1 MKKNV
6 MRILS
11 LAMVVVLM
19 VATFAG
25 CGGSEVVRP
34 EAVSVKT
41 DLSDANFT
49 FTYGELKNVL
59 PGDQLAT
66 LYENTNKKTDD
77 REVQLSYYELVSK
90 FGDKDYFANVIALI
104 SDEEMAAFTAN
115 QQGALDYFN
124 EKINEIKTTGVA
136 RVSYYENFWINHGGS
151 EGTNEDGSVDYSK
164 VTVFFRDTEGN
175 LLDNQPELRAAFR
188 LYSDMALQDI
198 GKYLMNISNEE
209 KYQVKEGDE
218 DELVATDFNEDLTN
232 IIYPLGEKN
241 ASTLTL
247 ADLYTDTNEET
258 GIVTQPVYTSLVYT
272 YVHDLDEEG
281 NNAEYKDGALEGEY
295 IFVPSEI
302 YRTINIAVKPD
313 VTSVKKAFTV
323 REKDGILEQ
332 FKVAESY
339 LKVNSFEIAFNP
351 CKISAGFNAVND
363 QMTYATYEKNMVIT
377 ANVTFTGAL
386 EDYGTVVVEF
396 PCTSSLTY
404 NFGWAVEEAAAE

>member
-11 LAMVVVLM
+11 IVMVIALM

-25 CGGSEVVRP
+25 CGSEVTRP
-34 EAVSVKT
+34 TPVTVKT
-41 DLSDANFT
+41 DLQDVYFE
-49 FTYGELKNVL
+49 FTYGELKKVL
-59 PGDQLAT
+59 PGDKLAI
-66 LYENTNKKTDD
+66 LFENTNTKTDD
-77 REVQLSYYELVSK
+77 KTVKLSYYELVSK
-90 FGDKDYFANVIALI
+90 FSTEEYFKDILALA
-104 SDEEMAAFTAN
+104 SNEEWAQFTGN
-115 QQGALDYFN
+115 QQGILDYFN

-151 EGTNEDGSVDYSK
+151 EGKEEDGSISYKD
-164 VTVFFRDTEGN
+164 VTVYFRDTEGN

-188 LYSDMALQDI
+188 LYADMALKDI

-218 DELVATDFNEDLTN
+218 DDLVATDFNEDLTN
-232 IIYPLGEKN
+232 IIYPLGEKA

-247 ADLYTDTNEET
+247 ADLYTTTDKET
-258 GIVTQPVYTSLVYT
+258 GVITYPIYTSVVPTL
-272 YVHDLDEEG
+272 VHDLDEKG
-281 NNAEYKDGALEGEY
+281 NNAEDEDGEY

-302 YRTINIAVKPD
+302 YRTIGIMVKPEEAS
-313 VTSVKKAFTV
+313 VTKAFSI

-332 FKVAESY
+332 FKVAEKY
-339 LKVNSFEIAFNP
+339 MTVNSFEIAFAP
-351 CKISAGFNAVND
+351 CKIMAGFNAVND
-363 QMTYATYEKNMVIT
+363 QMTYATYEKNMIIT

-386 EDYGTVVVEF
+386 SKYGTVVVEF

-404 NFGWAVEEAAAE
+404 NFGWEVEETAE

>member
-6 MRILS
+6 MRIFS
-11 LAMVVVLM
+11 IVMVVVLM
-19 VATFAG
+19 VAIFAG
-25 CGGSEVVRP
+25 CGGSEVNRP
-34 EAVSVKT
+34 EAVTVKT
-41 DLSDANFT
+41 DLKDVNFT
-49 FTYGELKNVL
+49 FTYGDLKEIL

-90 FGDKDYFANVIALI
+90 FGDKEYFPQIIGLI
-104 SDEEMAAFTAN
+104 SDEEMAVFTSN
-115 QQGALDYFN
+115 QQAILDYFN
-124 EKINEIKTTGVA
+124 TKINEIKTTGVA
-136 RVSYYENFWINHGGS
+136 RVSYSENFWINHGDGVVFK
-151 EGTNEDGSVDYSK
+151 NENG
-164 VTVFFRDTEGN
+164 E
-175 LLDNQPELRAAFR
+175 LLDGQDELKAAFR
-188 LYSDMALQDI
+188 LYADMSLQDI

-218 DELVATDFNEDLTN
+218 DTLVATDFNEDLTN

-247 ADLYTDTNEET
+247 ADLYTETNEET

-272 YVHDLDEEG
+272 YVHDLDENG
-281 NNAEYKDGALEGEY
+281 NNAEYTEGTLEGEY

-302 YRTINIAVKPD
+302 YRTINIAVKPEEA
-313 VTSVKKAFTV
+313 SVKKAFTV
-323 REKDGILEQ
+323 REKEGILEQ

-377 ANVTFTGAL
+377 ANVTFAGAL
-386 EDYGTVVVEF
+386 ADYGTVIVEF

-404 NFGWAVEEAAAE
+404 NFGWEVEEKAE

>member
-1 MKKNV
+1 MKKNI
-6 MRILS
+6 MRIFS
-11 LAMVVVLM
+11 VVMVVALM
-19 VATFAG
+19 IATFAG
-25 CGGSEVVRP
+25 CGGSEVNRP
-34 EAVSVKT
+34 EAVTVKT
-41 DLSDANFT
+41 DLKDVSFT
-49 FTYGELKNVL
+49 FTYGELKEIL

-90 FGDKDYFANVIALI
+90 FGDKDYFDDVIALI
-104 SDEEMAAFTAN
+104 SDEEMAAFTSN
-115 QQGALDYFN
+115 QQAILDYFN
-124 EKINEIKTTGVA
+124 TKINEIKSTGVA
-136 RVSYYENFWINHGGS
+136 RVSYYENFWINHGDGVVFKNENGEIL
-151 EGTNEDGSVDYSK
+151 EGQD
-164 VTVFFRDTEGN
+164 
-175 LLDNQPELRAAFR
+175 ELKAAFR
-188 LYSDMALQDI
+188 IYADMALQDI

-209 KYQVKEGDE
+209 KYQATED

-247 ADLYTDTNEET
+247 ADLYTDKNEET

-281 NNAEYKDGALEGEY
+281 NNAEYTEGTLEGEY

-302 YRTINIAVKPD
+302 YRTINIAVKPEEA
-313 VTSVKKAFTV
+313 SVKKAFTV
-323 REKDGILEQ
+323 REKEGILEQ

-339 LKVNSFEIAFNP
+339 LKVNSFEIAFTP

-386 EDYGTVVVEF
+386 ADYGTVVVEF

-404 NFGWAVEEAAAE
+404 NFGWSTEVTAE

>member
-1 MKKNV
+1 MKKNI
-6 MRILS
+6 MRIFS
-11 LAMVVVLM
+11 VVMVVALM

-25 CGGSEVVRP
+25 CGGSEVNRP
-34 EAVSVKT
+34 EAVTVKT
-41 DLSDANFT
+41 DLKDVSFT
-49 FTYGELKNVL
+49 FTYGELKEIL

-90 FGDKDYFANVIALI
+90 FSDKDYFPQVIGLI
-104 SDEEMAAFTAN
+104 SEEEMAAFTAN
-115 QQGALDYFN
+115 QQAILDYFN
-124 EKINEIKTTGVA
+124 AKINEIKSTGVA
-136 RVSYYENFWINHGGS
+136 RVSYYENFWINHGDGVVFKNENGEIL
-151 EGTNEDGSVDYSK
+151 EGQD
-164 VTVFFRDTEGN
+164 
-175 LLDNQPELRAAFR
+175 ELKAAFR
-188 LYSDMALQDI
+188 LYADTALKGI
-198 GKYLMNISNEE
+198 GAYLMNISNEE
-209 KYQVKEGDE
+209 KYQATEE

-247 ADLYTDTNEET
+247 ADLYTDTNAKT

-281 NNAEYKDGALEGEY
+281 NNAEYTEGALEGEY

-302 YRTINIAVKPD
+302 YRTINIAVKPEEA
-313 VTSVKKAFTV
+313 SVKKAFTV
-323 REKDGILEQ
+323 REKEGILEQ

-339 LKVNSFEIAFNP
+339 LKVNSFEIAFTP

-386 EDYGTVVVEF
+386 ADYGTVVVEF

-404 NFGWAVEEAAAE
+404 NFGWSTEAAAE

>member
-1 MKKNV
+1 MKKNI
-6 MRILS
+6 MRIFS
-11 LAMVVVLM
+11 IVMVVALM
-19 VATFAG
+19 AVTFAG

-34 EAVSVKT
+34 EAVRVKT
-41 DLSDANFT
+41 DLKDVNFT

-77 REVQLSYYELVSK
+77 KEVQLSYYELVSK
-90 FGDKDYFANVIALI
+90 FGDKEYFADVIALI
-104 SDEEMAAFTAN
+104 SDEEMATFTGN
-115 QQGALDYFN
+115 QQGVLDYFN
-124 EKINEIKTTGVA
+124 STINEIKTTGCA
-136 RVSYYENFWINHGGS
+136 RVSYNENFWISHGDDVKFMNENGELL
-151 EGTNEDGSVDYSK
+151 EGQDQLK
-164 VTVFFRDTEGN
+164 AA
-175 LLDNQPELRAAFR
+175 LRI
-188 LYSDMALQDI
+188 YSDMALQDI

-209 KYQVKEGDE
+209 KYQVKEGDK
-218 DELVATDFNEDLTN
+218 DKLVATDFNEDLTN
-232 IIYPLGEKN
+232 IIYPLGEAQ

-247 ADLYTDTNEET
+247 ADLYTDTNKDT
-258 GIVTQPVYTSLVYT
+258 GIVTQPIYTSLVYT

-281 NNAEYKDGALEGEY
+281 NNAEYKEGALEGEY

-302 YRTINIAVKPD
+302 YRTINIAVNPE

-332 FKVAESY
+332 FKVAENY

-351 CKISAGFNAVND
+351 CKISAGYNAVND

-386 EDYGTVVVEF
+386 EDYGTVIVEF

-404 NFGWAVEEAAAE
+404 NFGWEVEEAAE